1 MAIVPR
7 SSLTKLLPAAWSGA
21 ALIFLALL
29 VVQPTTAVYLLI
41 AGLPTLAMLMMDDD
55 PEQRG
60 VFAVGALNLA
70 GALPFVLLSVVGNMR
85 FTPLWTLNA
94 YMWPFLGA
102 LLGATLY
109 YGVPMLVRYLAK
121 VEEERENRRLGE
133 RQQALVEEWGAN
145 VASVQLDFSNK
156 DGIR

>member
-7 SSLTKLLPAAWSGA
+7 STLTKLLPAAWSGA

-29 VVQPTTAVYLLI
+29 VTQPTTAVYLLI
-41 AGLPTLAMLMMDDD
+41 AALPTLAMLMMDDD

-70 GALPFVLLSVVGNMR
+70 GALPFVLLSILGNLR
-85 FTPLWTLNA
+85 FAPLWSLNA
-94 YMWPFLGA
+94 YLWPFLGA
-102 LLGATLY
+102 ALGAALY
-109 YGVPMLVRYLAK
+109 YGVPMLVRYMAK

-133 RQQALVEEWGAN
+133 RQQALVEEWGSN

-156 DGIR
+156 DEIR

>member
-1 MAIVPR
+1 MAIIPR

-29 VVQPTTAVYLLI
+29 VTQPTTAVYLLI

-70 GALPFVLLSVVGNMR
+70 GALPFVLLSVVGYMR

-102 LLGATLY
+102 LLGVTLY
-109 YGVPMLVRYLAK
+109 YGVPMP
-121 VEEERENRRLGE
+121 
-133 RQQALVEEWGAN
+133 
-145 VASVQLDFSNK
+145 
-156 DGIR
+156 